1 MVSIIA
7 IIIMITSGHS
17 YIHGGAFFYL
27 YRGRGGTTGQLC
39 ELKLPQQRDII
50 ARAPGRGRGRGA
62 ALQEEGYTMEETV
75 PCRLTSTGLEELKR
89 KAGINTSFNSGL
101 NQMQTQFNNMNH
113 SKFKTKDFPA
123 LNK

>member
-1 MVSIIA
+1 M
-7 IIIMITSGHS
+7 
-17 YIHGGAFFYL
+17 
-27 YRGRGGTTGQLC
+27 C

-89 KAGINTSFNSGL
+89 KAGINTSFTSGL

>member
-1 MVSIIA
+1 MVCIIA
-7 IIIMITSGHS
+7 VIIMITSGHS
-17 YIHGGAFFYL
+17 YIHGGAFLNL

-50 ARAPGRGRGRGA
+50 ARAPGRGRGRGRGA
-62 ALQEEGYTMEETV
+62 ALQEEGMEETV
-75 PCRLTSTGLEELKR
+75 PCRLTSTGLEEFKR
-89 KAGINTSFNSGL
+89 KAGINTSFTSGL